1 MMSLIANKLRPV
13 AAAAVRSL
21 PRVRGRGRL
30 GFILNSAFLS
40 AGAEPKAVARST
52 SGHKLLVDTRVHA
65 HARLLFTGDFE
76 ESYVQT
82 LLQFLRPGG
91 TAADVGANV
100 GFVTVPLALAA
111 KRLGGNV
118 VAFEPFRGNAAWLRE
133 NLQLNDVTERVTL
146 VVAGLSS
153 SKHSSQLSLTDDF
166 KTGSGVGNAIVDEA
180 GQYKECEKVSIEL
193 ETLDGYWAAI
203 GNPRLD
209 IIKVDIEG
217 HEDKFL
223 EGGRE
228 TIAAHR
234 PVILMEVNRYYYE
247 NRGQQFERVIPE
259 RIPEGYGFYTSFLKP
274 VKDLSAHHDNDV
286 LIIPAERVPS
296 LTGPH

>member
-1 MMSLIANKLRPV
+1 MISALATKLRYV
-13 AAAAVRSL
+13 AASTVRSM

-30 GFILNSAFLS
+30 GFALNSAFLAIGADPRALAKAS
-40 AGAEPKAVARST
+40 A
-52 SGHKLLVDTRVHA
+52 GHKLFVDTRVHA

-76 ESYVQT
+76 EPYVQA

-111 KRLGGNV
+111 ERLGGSV
-118 VAFEPFRGNAAWLRE
+118 VAFEPFQGNAAWLRE
-133 NLQLNDVTERVTL
+133 NLELNDVTERVTL

-166 KTGSGVGNAIVDEA
+166 KTGARVGNAIVDEA
-180 GQYKECEKVSIEL
+180 GQYTECEKVSIQL
-193 ETLDGYWAAI
+193 ETLDEYWPTI
-203 GNPRLD
+203 KNPRLD

-217 HEDKFL
+217 HEGEFL
-223 EGGRE
+223 DGGRE

-234 PVILMEVNRYYYE
+234 PVILMEVNRYYYR
-247 NRGQQFERVIPE
+247 NRGEQFEEVIPA
-259 RIPEGYGFYTSFLKP
+259 RVPEGYRFYNDSLKP
-274 VKDLSAHHDNDV
+274 VEDLWAHRDNDV
-286 LIIPAERVPS
+286 LLIPIEKVPS
-296 LTGPH
+296 LARVP